1 MEGYINRYL
10 SGIIEDTIEKA
21 RKSVLIYGPRQ
32 VGKTT
37 FAKTLIRGEQDV
49 YFNCDLDEVRKALV
63 PNSALLRAFV
73 GSHKRV
79 VIDEAQRIENSGIV
93 MKIFIDTFPDTRFI
107 ITGSSALE
115 LAYGTFDSLTGRVFT
130 YLMYPVSTIEIVNS
144 ASALEARELLDA
156 RLRFGSY
163 PALFNL
169 RDHQQREKYIDMIA
183 KQYLFKDTLSFEM
196 QKSPGFLSKLAALLA
211 ARTGSLVSYNS
222 LSNDLNVGRN
232 TVERYLHLFT
242 QLFIIVPLHAYHNN
256 FVKRLTKQNK
266 FYFIDVGIRNALI
279 ESFGAPDARS
289 DIGGVWENF
298 IIIERMKRNE
308 AKRIRVN
315 YYFYRGENNAEIDL
329 VEERDGKIECFEI
342 KYTAAKPSRG
352 VANAAQKE
360 LRGAHLAVINRDN
373 FSDFIS

>member
-1 MEGYINRYL
+1 MDKYINRYL
-10 SGIIEDTIEKA
+10 GGIVEDTIENT

-37 FAKTLIRGEQDV
+37 LVQSLIRGKEDV
-49 YFNCDLDEVRKALV
+49 YLNCDLDEVKKALA
-63 PNSALLRAFV
+63 PNSAALKALV

-79 VIDEAQRIENSGIV
+79 IIDEAQRVENAGLV
-93 MKIFIDTFPDTRFI
+93 MKILIDTFPDARFI

-130 YLMYPVSTIEIVNS
+130 YLMYPVSTAEIADS
-144 ASALEARELLDA
+144 FSALEARELLDA

-163 PALFNL
+163 PFIFNL
-169 RDHQQREKYIDMIA
+169 PDNRQKEKYIDTIA
-183 KQYLFKDTLSFEM
+183 KQYLFEDTLSFEM
-196 QKSPGFLSKLAALLA
+196 QKSPGFLAKLAALLA

-232 TVERYLHLFT
+232 TIDRYLHLFT

-266 FYFIDVGIRNALI
+266 FYFLDVGIRNALI
-279 ESFGAPDARS
+279 ESFGAPGARS
-289 DIGGVWENF
+289 DIGGLWENF

-315 YYFYRGENNAEIDL
+315 YYFYRGENDAEIDL

-342 KYTAAKPSRG
+342 KYAAIKPSRG
-352 VANAAQKE
+352 VTNVAQKE
-360 LRGAHLAVINRDN
+360 LRGSPLSVINKDN
-373 FSDFIS
+373 FLDFVI